1 MEDTTTFTTV
11 FSLKRLMDGQSK
23 TTTGHTYHH
32 KSASHHRLCCCHQT
46 FKVDLEQ
53 NPKFELNLQ
62 PRDIEKL
69 LLTSFTVRSLLFER
83 KFGKYANGHVA
94 PVDSGPEK

>member
-11 FSLKRLMDGQSK
+11 FSLKRLMDVDNRRPPLVTL
-23 TTTGHTYHH
+23 TTT
-32 KSASHHRLCCCHQT
+32 
-46 FKVDLEQ
+46 
-53 NPKFELNLQ
+53 NPPATTVCAAVTKHLRFELNLQ